1 MSGEPVTS
9 GTQAAGPRDTYPNV
23 LGSSTTFIFPARA
36 GAGPAESEAMS
47 REQRRGRR
55 RSAEGMRAEPLTAL
69 REPQQQQEAGQPH
82 RHRSPGRTVT

>member
-1 MSGEPVTS
+1 MSGESATS

-36 GAGPAESEAMS
+36 GAGPTESEVMS

-55 RSAEGMRAEPLTAL
+55 
-69 REPQQQQEAGQPH
+69 
-82 RHRSPGRTVT
+82 